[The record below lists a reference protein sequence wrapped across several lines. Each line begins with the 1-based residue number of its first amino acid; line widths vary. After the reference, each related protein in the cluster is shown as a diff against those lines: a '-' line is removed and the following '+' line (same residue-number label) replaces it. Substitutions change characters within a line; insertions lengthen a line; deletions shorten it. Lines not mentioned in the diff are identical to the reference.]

1 MLSRLR
7 RVMTNSDVA
16 LDLGTANTLLCVRDG
31 EIITNQPSTIEVNLD
46 GWLAEQLKSDS
57 ARDDAGNGHSVVVRP
72 VTKGVVTDIEAAS
85 TLLKPMLLRFRRFGL
100 GRPRVLACT
109 PADASDFE
117 RSALIKSIR
126 GAGASQ
132 VAVVPEPLAAAIGAG
147 LDMSSPYARMLVDI
161 GDGVT
166 DVAVI
171 RSGEIIS
178 TATARTACS
187 DLHAA
192 VLDLMAGRYRVWLL
206 PREAERLSQEF
217 GAGHGPFTRS
227 WLTAIGVDCLT
238 GCRKSVAVSGEEI
251 SEALTPVVDKIV
263 GMIVKAVRDLPDET
277 ACEVI
282 ESRICLT
289 GGGACLPGM
298 AARIASQTLID
309 VSLAPDPLRTVI
321 RGAQQMLASD
331 LTYIL

>member
-1 MLSRLR
+1 MK
-7 RVMTNSDVA
+7 NSDVA

-31 EIITNQPSTIEVNLD
+31 EIITYQPSSIEVSLD
-46 GWLAEQLKSDS
+46 AWLAEQLKKDS
-57 ARDDAGNGHSVVVRP
+57 ARDDAGNGNSVLVRP
-72 VTKGVVTDIEAAS
+72 VRQGVVTDIEAAS
-85 TLLKPMLLRFRRFGL
+85 TLLKPMLQRFRRFGFS
-100 GRPRVLACT
+100 RPRVLACT
-109 PADASDFE
+109 PADASDVE

-147 LDMSSPYARMLVDI
+147 LDMSSPYAQMLVDI

-171 RSGEIIS
+171 RAGEIIS

-192 VLDLMAGRYRVWLL
+192 VLDLMEARYRVWLL
-206 PREAERLSQEF
+206 SREAERLTQEI
-217 GAGHGPFTRS
+217 GAGRGPFTRS
-227 WLTAIGVDCLT
+227 SLTAIGMDCLT
-238 GCRKSVAVSGEEI
+238 GCRKSVAVNAEEV
-251 SEALTPVVDKIV
+251 SEALTPAVDKIV
-263 GMIVKAVRDLPDET
+263 GMIAKAVRDLPDET
-277 ACEVI
+277 ASEVI
-282 ESRICLT
+282 ESGIRLT

-298 AARIASQTLID
+298 AARITSETLVD
-309 VSLAPDPLRTVI
+309 VGLAPDPLRAVI

-331 LTYIL
+331 LTHALA